1 MNFNLLSDKIVF
13 NSLKLI
19 KHGFLEIQN
28 HDSKIYKFGNES
40 EQLRAKIKINKPG
53 LTLQIIKSGSVGLA
67 EAYMRNEF
75 ETDNLTNLIEIT
87 AKNIKIV
94 YKFSGIFDLSMINK
108 LKSIFIKNNKSRSK
122 KNISKHYDLG
132 NDFFSLWLDPSL
144 TYSSAIFEK
153 QKDDLFSAQLN
164 KYKKL
169 TELIKPNVGNK
180 ILEIGCGWGGFA
192 EYVGKNYDVKL
203 DCITISKEQFEFSK
217 KRIFENGLN
226 EKVNIFLKDYRDV
239 KDKYDSIASIEMI
252 EAVGQNYLV
261 NYFKS
266 IKKNLSENGRAAIQ
280 AITIDDSLFDRY
292 KTKEDFIQK
301 YIFPG
306 GFLPSKRKLYDL
318 SSSNG
323 LEIKKYKSYGSH
335 YSNTLKIW
343 RDEFLK
349 KWEEISK
356 HGFDNKFKRMWHF
369 YLSYCEAGF
378 KSKNIDLIQFSMQ
391 NKI

>member
-75 ETDNLTNLIEIT
+75 ETDNLTNLIEIS
-87 AKNIKIV
+87 AKNIKLV
-94 YKFSGIFDLSMINK
+94 YKFSGVFDISMINK

-323 LEIKKYKSYGSH
+323 LEIKKYESYGSH

>member
-19 KHGFLEIQN
+19 KHGFLEIKN

-40 EQLRAKIKINKPG
+40 ELLKAKIKINKPG

-87 AKNIKIV
+87 AKNIKLV
-94 YKFSGIFDLSMINK
+94 YKFSGVFDISMINK

-306 GFLPSKRKLYDL
+306 GFLPSKKKLYDL

-323 LEIKKYKSYGSH
+323 LEIKKYESYGSH

>member
-217 KRIFENGLN
+217 KRIFEKGLN

-306 GFLPSKRKLYDL
+306 GFLPSKKKLYDL
-318 SSSNG
+318 SYSNG
-323 LEIKKYKSYGSH
+323 LEIEKYESYGSH

>member
-87 AKNIKIV
+87 AKNIKLV
-94 YKFSGIFDLSMINK
+94 YKFSGIFDISMINK

-239 KDKYDSIASIEMI
+239 KDKYNSIASIEMI

-266 IKKNLSENGRAAIQ
+266 IKKNLTENGRAAIQ

-323 LEIKKYKSYGSH
+323 LEIKKYESYGSH